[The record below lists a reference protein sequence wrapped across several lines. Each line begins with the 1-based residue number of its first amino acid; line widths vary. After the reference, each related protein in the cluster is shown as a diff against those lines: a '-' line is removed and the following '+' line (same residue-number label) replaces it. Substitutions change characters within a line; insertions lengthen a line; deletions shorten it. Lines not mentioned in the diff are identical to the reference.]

1 MSSFFDK
8 LLNSAS
14 RTIGREVGKKA
25 VNAVV
30 DIFDGDDDKKKKSSS
45 KKTAEKKTKKA
56 EKQAE
61 VKEEKKVENPNMS
74 ASSPMAMAFSK
85 GESPYDTTPDMPRPF
100 MNFNG
105 WLCIKGG
112 TPQEVIKTLGLK
124 NSHEANWESG
134 LEAAGDAFMEKV
146 FVSPL
151 INGCVLAIGYIPFG
165 VKNSVKEE
173 LEVLDKIADK
183 FDEMSCFATQS
194 TVDIHVW
201 AKYVGGK
208 LKRGYGWLGESG
220 EIYLKEGNMT
230 PEEHKLGFSKL
241 IDDTDCDWE
250 KVEFPDME
258 SVFAIAKEWGVAPD
272 LSDITNAEK
281 GTGFVCDL

>member
-1 MSSFFDK
+1 MNFLDTLFK
-8 LLNSAS
+8 SAT

-30 DIFDGDDDKKKKSSS
+30 DIFDDDDKKKKASS
-45 KKTAEKKTKKA
+45 KKTTAKETKK
-56 EKQAE
+56 EE
-61 VKEEKKVENPNMS
+61 VKVETPNMA
-74 ASSPMAMAFSK
+74 ASSPMAKAASK

-100 MNFNG
+100 VDFNG
-105 WLCIKGG
+105 WLCIKGA
-112 TPQEVIKTLGLK
+112 TPQEVIKVLGLK
-124 NSHEANWESG
+124 NDYEANWESG
-134 LEAAGDAFMEKV
+134 LKAANSGFMEKV

-151 INGCVLAIGYIPFG
+151 IGGYVLAIGYIPFG

-173 LEVLDKIADK
+173 LSVLDKIADK
-183 FDEMSCFATQS
+183 FEEMSCFATQS

-220 EIYLKEGNMT
+220 QVYLNEGNLT
-230 PEEHKLGFSKL
+230 PEEFRLGYNKL
-241 IDDTDCDWE
+241 ITDPDCDWE

-258 SVFAIAKEWGVAPD
+258 HVFTMAKEWGISPD
-272 LSDITNAEK
+272 LSDVNGTE

>member
-1 MSSFFDK
+1 MGFLETLFK
-8 LLNSAS
+8 SAS

-30 DIFDGDDDKKKKSSS
+30 DIFDDDDKNKKSKSKADTTPQ
-45 KKTAEKKTKKA
+45 KKTVKKA
-56 EKQAE
+56 AE
-61 VKEEKKVENPNMS
+61 AEEIKAENPNIA
-74 ASSPMAMAFSK
+74 ASSPMAMAASK

-100 MNFNG
+100 VNFNG

-112 TPQEVIKTLGLK
+112 TPREVIKTIGLK
-124 NSHEANWESG
+124 NSYEANWESG
-134 LEAAGDAFMEKV
+134 LKAASDGFMEKV

-151 INGCVLAIGYIPFG
+151 VGGYVLVIGYIPFG

-173 LEVLDKIADK
+173 LAVLDKIADK

-220 EIYLKEGNMT
+220 QVYLNEGNLT
-230 PEEHKLGFSKL
+230 PEEFKLGYNKL
-241 IDDTDCDWE
+241 ITDPDCDWE
-250 KVEFPDME
+250 TVEFPDME
-258 SVFAIAKEWGVAPD
+258 HVFTMAKEWGIAPD
-272 LSDITNAEK
+272 LSDVDGKED
-281 GTGFVCDL
+281 TGFVCEL